1 MGLLAKLSG
10 HTAPVTLMVLHE
22 NQNGRITDKNQ
33 LVSLSTDKVFKV
45 WDLRT
50 YQNLQTI
57 VDTSLY
63 RPENRISC
71 LFFDCNNRR
80 YNRPCLVSGTN
91 RLTLWPIIKSNT
103 ENYGITHS
111 APIVAALYNETFDQV
126 ISGGLDGSIN
136 VWDYS
141 TGNIVFKFN
150 KAHDNAKMTCM
161 CLDFNQRRLVTG
173 ADDGSC
179 KLWNFSNGQC
189 LQRYGGSFAP
199 KELSSVVFAVEQP
212 KRPIATMETSDKFL
226 INPPAN
232 SDSEN
237 FATFTTNSATDD
249 CMKYILTGG
258 WERQVFVYEDTNSN
272 TALQRFS
279 HCMPPL
285 SYSDKRTMMAK
296 KTHNKKSN
304 GRNRPKSAHIYRRS
318 GK

>member
-136 VWDYS
+136 IWDYS

-150 KAHDNAKMTCM
+150 KAHGNAKMT
-161 CLDFNQRRLVTG
+161 
-173 ADDGSC
+173 
-179 KLWNFSNGQC
+179 
-189 LQRYGGSFAP
+189 
-199 KELSSVVFAVEQP
+199 
-212 KRPIATMETSDKFL
+212 
-226 INPPAN
+226 
-232 SDSEN
+232 
-237 FATFTTNSATDD
+237 
-249 CMKYILTGG
+249 
-258 WERQVFVYEDTNSN
+258 
-272 TALQRFS
+272 
-279 HCMPPL
+279 
-285 SYSDKRTMMAK
+285 
-296 KTHNKKSN
+296 
-304 GRNRPKSAHIYRRS
+304 
-318 GK
+318 

>member
-1 MGLLAKLSG
+1 MKIKMAESRIKLNWCRYLQTKFSRCG
-10 HTAPVTLMVLHE
+10 SSY
-22 NQNGRITDKNQ
+22 
-33 LVSLSTDKVFKV
+33 VSE
-45 WDLRT
+45 
-50 YQNLQTI
+50 LQTI

-71 LFFDCNNRR
+71 LFFDSKNRR
-80 YNRPCLVSGTN
+80 YDGPCLVSGTN

-111 APIVAALYNETFDQV
+111 APIVSALYNETFDQV

-150 KAHDNAKMTCM
+150 KTHDNAKMTCM

-189 LQRYGGSFAP
+189 LQSMA
-199 KELSSVVFAVEQP
+199 VVFLKGIVICCFAVEQP
-212 KRPIATMETSDKFL
+212 KRPAATMETSDNFS

-237 FATFTTNSATDD
+237 FCYF
-249 CMKYILTGG
+249 
-258 WERQVFVYEDTNSN
+258 
-272 TALQRFS
+272 
-279 HCMPPL
+279 H
-285 SYSDKRTMMAK
+285 
-296 KTHNKKSN
+296 
-304 GRNRPKSAHIYRRS
+304 
-318 GK
+318 